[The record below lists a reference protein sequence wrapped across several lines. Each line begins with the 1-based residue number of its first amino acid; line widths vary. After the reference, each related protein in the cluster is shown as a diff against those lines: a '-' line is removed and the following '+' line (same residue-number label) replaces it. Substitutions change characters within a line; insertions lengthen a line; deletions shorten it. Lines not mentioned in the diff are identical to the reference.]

1 VTPDPSLE
9 SPGLEVVELSWERIQ
24 LVARLRRDRAAGL
37 GPVRLFLRHAT
48 DDAPPLEGRPIDR
61 PTAPD
66 ELLVR
71 FNPFAAADQMPLAP
85 GTWYL
90 VAPAPAPGTAGW
102 QAVPTASRGVVEDQ
116 DRAFPFGS
124 SVYSIQFA
132 SPESQGARGP
142 LAIEISVLRLDA
154 SAAETSSWG
163 SLRRRLRRRLTA
175 ARHLVFHWLLVLCRA
190 LPGATRL
197 VVFTSD
203 SRAGIGGNLA
213 LVYERMVE
221 RGLDQEYDLRTIFRA
236 SLRTSRRMVDR
247 ARLVWLLAR
256 ARVVLLEDVQP
267 AVYRLEP
274 RPDRRI
280 IQLWHAWGAFKTVG
294 YSRIGKPGGLSP
306 FARAHRNYTYAIVSS
321 AHEVPFYAEAFALPE
336 ERVVPT
342 GTPRMD
348 DFLDPTKQATR
359 REGALT
365 AIPRARDREVI
376 LFAPTFRG
384 GGARTADYPIEMINL
399 QAADALCRERGAIFV
414 MRLHPFVERRL
425 DIPPSMADRIFDATD
440 LPVDTN
446 DLLLISDLL
455 VTDYSSLI
463 FEYAALNR
471 PMLFFAYDQEEY
483 VATRDFYEPY
493 ETFVPGRIVRSF
505 DELVAAIRARDYQAE
520 KVEPFARR
528 HLPSEPGSATDR
540 IIDQLILGR

>member
-9 SPGLEVVELSWERIQ
+9 PSGLEVIELSWERIQ
-24 LVARLRRDRAAGL
+24 LVARLRRDRGAGPD
-37 GPVRLFLRHAT
+37 PVSLFLRHAT
-48 DDAPPLEGRPIDR
+48 DDAPPLEGRPVER
-61 PTAPD
+61 PTTPD

-71 FNPFAAADQMPLAP
+71 FNPFAATNQMPLAP
-85 GTWYL
+85 GAWLL
-90 VAPAPAPGTAGW
+90 VARAPGSAGW
-102 QAVPTASRGVVEDQ
+102 QGVPAASSDVVAGQ
-116 DRAFPFGS
+116 ARSFPFGR
-124 SVYSIQFA
+124 SVYAVQPAWSATQV
-132 SPESQGARGP
+132 QRDP
-142 LAIEISVLRLDA
+142 LSIEISVLRLNA
-154 SAAETSSWG
+154 PGLKTWSPA
-163 SLRRRLRRRLTA
+163 SLRARLRRRLTA
-175 ARHLVFHWLLVLCRA
+175 TRHLAFRWLLVLCRA

-203 SRAGIGGNLA
+203 SRARIGGNLA
-213 LVYERMVE
+213 LVHERMVE

-256 ARVVLLEDVQP
+256 ARVILLEDVQP

-321 AHEVPFYAEAFALPE
+321 EHEVPFYAEAFALPE
-336 ERVVPT
+336 DQVVPT

-348 DFLDPTKQATR
+348 DFLDPRKQAAR
-359 REGALT
+359 REGAL
-365 AIPRARDREVI
+365 AAMPRARGREVI

-384 GGARTADYPIEMINL
+384 AGARTADYPIEMIDL
-399 QAADALCRERGAIFV
+399 PAADTLCRERDAILLV
-414 MRLHPFVERRL
+414 RLHPFVERRL
-425 DIPPSMADRIFDATD
+425 DVPPSMAERIVDASD

-463 FEYAALNR
+463 FEYAALGR

-505 DELVAAIRARDYQAE
+505 DELMTAIRARDYQAE